1 MSGGQ
6 LPKRPVLGW
15 SSFAG
20 RRSAGEAGVLDLPSQ
35 ALVTSGRAALYHALR
50 QLDLR
55 PGTAVLVPT
64 YHCPTMIAPVVC
76 AKLQPVFYGIGEDG
90 LPLVSSL
97 ERAATRTPKAMI
109 VAHFFGLPQSLRAVR
124 EYCDAHGIALIED
137 CAHALFG
144 MAGDRPVGA
153 WGDFATASLTKFLP
167 VAELG
172 LLASATRTV
181 TTTLECPSTR
191 QQIKAAVDILERASL
206 AGRPAGLSTALR
218 LGFSIKTRAM
228 GSAATTGYMP
238 RPCDLPR
245 QEDLVTELVAAS
257 DMGRVITRATAIDT
271 AVMRAVP
278 LNRIVKLR
286 RARFDQLSRELR
298 GMAGIR
304 PLSFQRTASAVPYAF
319 PLWIEKLDRA
329 YAGLREKGWPIY
341 RWDRLWPG
349 AEGIADDAGIEWSRH
364 VLQLLCHQDLSAD
377 DVEQM
382 AHAVREA
389 VH

>member
-153 WGDFATASLTKFLP
+153 WGDFAAASLTKFLP

-172 LLASATRTV
+172 LLARNGGAFTNP
-181 TTTLECPSTR
+181 LENAGLLAEF
-191 QQIKAAVDILERASL
+191 KALVDVLERAAS
-206 AGRPAGLSTALR
+206 AGRPAGLAPLLNVAMR
-218 LGFSIKTRAM
+218 LKNRITRARD
-228 GSAATTGYMP
+228 A
-238 RPCDLPR
+238 
-245 QEDLVTELVAAS
+245 ELNSTLDRAVQDADS
-257 DMGRVITRATAIDT
+257 PYSIVGDMGRIFARPGGVNTLL
-271 AVMRAVP
+271 MRALP
-278 LNRIVKLR
+278 RRRIVHLR
-286 RARFDQLSRELR
+286 RKIFDSLAAELR
-298 GMAGIR
+298 DLPGSRALVSER
-304 PLSFQRTASAVPYAF
+304 PPSAAPYAF
-319 PLWIEKLDRA
+319 PLWVAEADKSYNL
-329 YAGLREKGWPIY
+329 LRHQGWPIF
-341 RWDRLWPG
+341 RWDQTWPG
-349 AEGIADDAGIEWSRH
+349 AAEVPGDAGVGWRRH
-364 VLQLLCHQDLSAD
+364 VLQILCHQDISDLQAA
-377 DVEQM
+377 QM
-382 AHAVREA
+382 ALAVRDSLR
-389 VH
+389 